1 MFTHIIPIFLP
12 DLNDADIQRIFE
24 SLIYSHLTNHSK
36 LYGKNNP
43 TCISELH
50 SSSIEI
56 IHRIL
61 SDRIVDLYKEANSSF
76 LTKSHIQDIKK
87 NSFSQLNIRDLQK
100 VVKSVF

>member
-12 DLNDADIQRIFE
+12 DLNDTEIQMIFE
-24 SLIYSHLTNHSK
+24 SLIYAHLTSHSK

-61 SDRIVDLYKEANSSF
+61 SDKIVDFYKEANSSF
-76 LTKSHIQDIKK
+76 LTKSHLKDIK
-87 NSFSQLNIRDLQK
+87 NHRFSKLHIRDLQK